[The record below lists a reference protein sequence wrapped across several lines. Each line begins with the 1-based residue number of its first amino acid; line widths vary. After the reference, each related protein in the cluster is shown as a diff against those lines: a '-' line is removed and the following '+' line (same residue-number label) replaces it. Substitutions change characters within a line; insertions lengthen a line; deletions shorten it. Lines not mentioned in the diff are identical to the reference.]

1 MKYHFIA
8 IVFVI
13 FSGLSFCLSGGVVN
27 EQKDFVVVLDPGHG
41 GKDHGAPGLKTNEK
55 TINLDVAKKVRDL
68 LKGHK
73 GIKVVMTR
81 DTDRFV
87 ELQERASI
95 ANKHDGDLFVS
106 IHVNSVAKSN
116 KRRKT
121 ISGASV
127 YVLGLHRSASNFEVA
142 KRENSVIELEADYTT
157 QYQGF
162 DPSSTESYIMF
173 ELSQS
178 EHLAQSISFAELA
191 EDNLC
196 STAGR
201 RRFGNG
207 VQQAGFWVLHASAM
221 PAVLIEL
228 DFICNPNVEKYL
240 ASDKGK
246 NQMAKAI
253 ADAIVAYSG
262 AGMTTLTIDVPGP
275 QEQEPSPCPEDVT
288 GPEAVVADSDAI
300 TYRVQFIA
308 VERSLPSG
316 SSEFKGLKNVE
327 EYRQGGL
334 YKYTV
339 GGDFATEEEAE
350 KYARKHIKK
359 KFPQAFVIKWQN
371 GTRIM

>member
-1 MKYHFIA
+1 MKYSVIA
-8 IVFVI
+8 II
-13 FSGLSFCLSGGVVN
+13 SLLLSGLFFCASGKTDS
-27 EQKDFVVVLDPGHG
+27 EQKDLVVVLDPGHG
-41 GKDHGAPGLKTNEK
+41 GRDHGAPGLKTNEK
-55 TINLDVAKKVRDL
+55 TINLDVAKGVRDL
-68 LKGHK
+68 LADYK

-81 DTDRFV
+81 DNDRFV
-87 ELQERASI
+87 ELQERANI
-95 ANKHDGDLFVS
+95 ANKYNGDLFIS

-116 KRRKT
+116 KRRTK

-142 KRENSVIELEADYTT
+142 KRENSVIELEADYST

-162 DPSSTESYIMF
+162 DPASTESYIMF

-191 EDNLC
+191 EENLC

-201 RRFGNG
+201 RRFGDG

-228 DFICNPNVEKYL
+228 DFICNPTVETYL

-246 NQMAKAI
+246 KQMAKAI
-253 ADAIVAYSG
+253 ADAIIAYSG
-262 AGMTTLTIDVPGP
+262 QSAPILSI
-275 QEQEPSPCPEDVT
+275 EAPEESQAAESIESD
-288 GPEAVVADSDAI
+288 PNAV

-316 SSEFKGLKNVE
+316 SAEFKGLKKVE
-327 EYRQGGL
+327 EYQQGNL
-334 YKYTV
+334 YKYTA

-350 KYARKHIKK
+350 QYARKHVKK